1 METLGFSNTFTK
13 FIRILYRNNTATIIN
28 NGYFSSPVYTER
40 GLRQGCPLS
49 LALYVIQA
57 EVTTF
62 NINQDHTIKGI
73 KIPN

>member
-28 NGYFSSPVYTER
+28 NGYFSAPVYTER
-40 GLRQGCPLS
+40 GLRQGCQLS
-49 LALYVIQA
+49 LPLYVIQA